1 MVLNTVTIQD
11 DQMEVGNEGKQTS
24 SDATTDNDKN
34 MQEELPS
41 DATTDN
47 DPDMQVTEDQILQIK
62 SCRTK

>member
-11 DQMEVGNEGKQTS
+11 DQMEVGNEAKQTS
-24 SDATTDNDKN
+24 
-34 MQEELPS
+34 S